1 MKNYEKKKMKTKIS
15 RKAYFKRV

>member
-1 MKNYEKKKMKTKIS
+1 MKTKIS

>member
-15 RKAYFKRV
+15 RKA